1 MKYTLVA
8 LAVLGLGASAVH
20 AQEVIKLGAAAPLTG
35 TQSHLGKDIE
45 NGVRLAIEDY
55 NAKGV
60 TLGGKKVKFEVKNDG
75 KKDQEVEGIDGTKL
89 EELLIPSGKTR
100 SINYTAPKEAGEQK
114 VKCYAPGGASTIVT
128 INVK

>member
-1 MKYTLVA
+1 MPRFA
-8 LAVLGLGASAVH
+8 LL
-20 AQEVIKLGAAAPLTG
+20 LGAAVAASTFLAACG
-35 TQSHLGKDIE
+35 SDDSGDRRVVQITQTDDSCSPAAIDLALGE
-45 NGVRLAIEDY
+45 
-55 NAKGV
+55 
-60 TLGGKKVKFEVKNDG
+60 KVKFEVKNDG

-114 VKCYAPGGASTIVT
+114 VKCYAPGGASTILT